1 MQRVACAV
9 VACFYIPRLETFNRP
24 TGQKRTK
31 EMLRRFATLT
41 ALLATLASVML
52 LVPCAAAAQVNSTTA
67 TVTLGLAVGESIT
80 VTPSLGTLPD
90 FSYVAGASSSG
101 VQSFTLTTAYQLAA
115 GHAAFHVAFWVGSAT
130 AALSNGT
137 TNIPAGDVLLAVNA
151 VPGLGMDCARAA
163 DPVVP
168 AAVSGQS
175 CNVGINIALVSPFA
189 GTRTD
194 TINMQLAN
202 LPALISSGHYVGT
215 LNIAAGAN

>member
-1 MQRVACAV
+1 
-9 VACFYIPRLETFNRP
+9 
-24 TGQKRTK
+24 
-31 EMLRRFATLT
+31 MLRRNATLT
-41 ALLATLASVML
+41 VVLATLASAL
-52 LVPCAAAAQVNSTTA
+52 LLFVPCAAAAQVNSPTA
-67 TVTLGLAVGESIT
+67 TVTLGMTVGESIT

-90 FSYVAGASSSG
+90 FSYVPGATSSG
-101 VQSFTLTTAYQLAA
+101 LQSFTLTTAYQLAA
-115 GHAAFHVAFWVGSAT
+115 GHPAFHVAFWVGSAT

-151 VPGLGMDCARAA
+151 VPGVGMDCGRAA

-215 LNIAAGAN
+215 LSIAAGAN